1 MSVIEAIAWGAGLGI
16 VSVFLAGLRRLPWL
30 YASLVGLG
38 TGVVFAALRLATFDA
53 SFDPG
58 LLVLIGA
65 FGGSLATFGAERGE
79 RARIRRSE
87 AVLAGRPSSL
97 G

>member
-1 MSVIEAIAWGAGLGI
+1 

-38 TGVVFAALRLATFDA
+38 TGVVFAALRLATPDA
-53 SFDPG
+53 SFDPA

-65 FGGSLATFGAERGE
+65 FGGSLATVGAERGE
-79 RARIRRSE
+79 RARVRRSE
-87 AVLAGRPSSL
+87 AMFAGRPSSL